1 MSLCV
6 SALAVSSVAHGA
18 SWSLAVSPHAGS
30 VGFDVPVQYTLTFQH
45 STSANQ
51 FNVVYGLIATALDGS
66 NACFFSYVLNPISP
80 GQPVGFHLVN
90 DLGNDLVV
98 PSSGGVYQNSQCSVR
113 NVTALS
119 SGTTLTLTL
128 WVAFRPAF
136 GGASGGI
143 SRANKIIY
151 LAALDLGGLNSGWQP
166 SGTVTVGPPP
176 WTNQQVVSVAPG
188 RSQRQT
194 ENFLLTMQDNSGQ
207 GFGVG
212 NILINGG
219 LDGNNAC
226 WLAYTAD
233 GAVILGTDRIDDWLL
248 LGPNP
253 WDSVSNSQC
262 TVWRGTP
269 GDGTRATMAGRTVYL
284 SLKVQFNAN
293 WRGGKTIYG
302 ALRAPGDISLSGWQ
316 AVGTW
321 MQAPSGGNVMTS
333 GLQLG
338 GGAVQQLVMR
348 YRTPFPDDLD
358 RGQINLS
365 GQVDNYQN
373 ACQMY
378 WWPSRQLEVAG
389 AGGSFEQG
397 AGDPSICTV
406 AAGTT
411 LTPTVDGYEI
421 AMKVRLSPQLLA
433 NFSSSNGDFYVAT
446 GATMKSRSGG
456 QPIRTV
462 NPTTPFDG
470 DPDVPEDLFIY
481 NDNQWY
487 FFTGLCFGCNV
498 IGNLNAGA
506 GVSIRCTDPSGG
518 ARPPSPDVPR
528 EAACGSTILYPSEV
542 QRIYVAMSAPNTTPA
557 GWSAVG
563 ISARQV
569 GNDAS
574 VVFFSRSIPLQIRA
588 AASGKLPIRMSTFIP
603 WAWIWGP
610 PQEPCV
616 FTVAPTVTRD
626 LSYTGD
632 NRGFSS
638 NSSQARG
645 LTLAT
650 ADILSGSLSGV
661 LHETG
666 WTSSFA
672 GIPPLNPDGSIAPRA
687 FDGVFGDCFL
697 EHERGKASTAPMSIG
712 GSRSGTN
719 QMLVQVRG
727 AIPNPLPHLF
737 SPTIDWDYQL
747 YLDLNGASPMVS
759 GFYKHDCFP
768 AHELWIGNTQIHG
781 YMPTSNNFATL
792 ASCLVGLGQIEGRI
806 SARAIPAGQ

>member
-1 MSLCV
+1 
-6 SALAVSSVAHGA
+6 
-18 SWSLAVSPHAGS
+18 
-30 VGFDVPVQYTLTFQH
+30 
-45 STSANQ
+45 
-51 FNVVYGLIATALDGS
+51 
-66 NACFFSYVLNPISP
+66 
-80 GQPVGFHLVN
+80 
-90 DLGNDLVV
+90 
-98 PSSGGVYQNSQCSVR
+98 
-113 NVTALS
+113 
-119 SGTTLTLTL
+119 
-128 WVAFRPAF
+128 
-136 GGASGGI
+136 
-143 SRANKIIY
+143 
-151 LAALDLGGLNSGWQP
+151 
-166 SGTVTVGPPP
+166 
-176 WTNQQVVSVAPG
+176 
-188 RSQRQT
+188 
-194 ENFLLTMQDNSGQ
+194 
-207 GFGVG
+207 
-212 NILINGG
+212 
-219 LDGNNAC
+219 
-226 WLAYTAD
+226 
-233 GAVILGTDRIDDWLL
+233 

-557 GWSAVG
+557 GWSAVF
-563 ISARQV
+563 INAQQV
-569 GNDAS
+569 GTGPAA
-574 VVFFSRSIPLQIRA
+574 VTFSRSIPLQIRA
-588 AASGKLPIRMSTFIP
+588 AAPSCTSAKIDLQSSGLSVSNTFSGYSSLVLNSVVQSP
-603 WAWIWGP
+603 GG
-610 PQEPCV
+610 
-616 FTVAPTVTRD
+616 T
-626 LSYTGD
+626 YT
-632 NRGFSS
+632 
-638 NSSQARG
+638 
-645 LTLAT
+645 
-650 ADILSGSLSGV
+650 
-661 LHETG
+661 
-666 WTSSFA
+666 WTSSNPAAFSVA
-672 GIPPLNPDGSIAPRA
+672 GLSQGRGLSSVRVNVNAPGKATLKVAYRLDCGLYGEDSIDLVLTKDITVFGWINPDAITLPTGANPKLVDDLNTLSRCLATLLAWGDAGKNGGLPTPPPGFDPIFHVTADVDRRYANAFLVKNSGNSDPGSNITRWVIEAA
-687 FDGVFGDCFL
+687 FDVGGQ
-697 EHERGKASTAPMSIG
+697 GKFAHRAYN
-712 GSRSGTN
+712 RF
-719 QMLVQVRG
+719 QAFFVVRG
-727 AIPNPLPHLF
+727 GRIQPNISKLQDRADAGYTPNPCL
-737 SPTIDWDYQL
+737 SRVAQL
-747 YLDLNGASPMVS
+747 AQPIALSVQAPELDRLNGITGISAAGDFVYHINQSRVGATGQAGDTYLNDRTSNLTYGVP
-759 GFYKHDCFP
+759 
-768 AHELWIGNTQIHG
+768 GNTTPWTWSVIQFDSSGNLRIPLTAQVF
-781 YMPTSNNFATL
+781 PTYYFFEDDT
-792 ASCLVGLGQIEGRI
+792 RI
-806 SARAIPAGQ
+806 AVRPQSVLEPFISLSSSSRFIP